1 MSHAASYPAAMH
13 ATTGHVE
20 VHPLT
25 PERWPDLVQ
34 LFGDRGDPAWCWC
47 SWQRVPQG
55 EHGRSTRELSRE
67 RLRRS
72 AAGDPPPGLV
82 AYRDGRAVGWVS
94 VAPRA
99 TFPGITGREADA
111 DEGVWSITCFVIA
124 REARRTGLTSV
135 LLRAAIEHARSHGAR
150 TLEGYPVEP
159 VARVGS
165 AQLWTGV
172 RTTFEDAGFRERGRF
187 DRWSAVPDATGPRPR
202 AIGKP
207 PGRPVMRLE
216 LR

>member
-1 MSHAASYPAAMH
+1 MH
-13 ATTGHVE
+13 ATYGGLE

-25 PERWPDLVQ
+25 PERWPDLVE

-47 SWQRVPQG
+47 SWQRVPPA

-72 AAGDPPPGLV
+72 AAADPPPGLL
-82 AYRDGRAVGWVS
+82 AYRDGAAVGWVS

-99 TFPGITGREADA
+99 TFPGFTGGDP
-111 DEGVWSITCFVIA
+111 DPDDGVWSITCFVIA
-124 REARRTGLTSV
+124 REARRTGLTGV
-135 LLRAAIEHARSHGAR
+135 LLRAAIEHARAHGAR
-150 TLEGYPVEP
+150 VLEGYPTEP
-159 VARVGS
+159 ATRVGS

-172 RTTFEDAGFRERGRF
+172 RTTFEDAGFEERGRF
-187 DRWSAVPDATGPRPR
+187 DRWSAMPHASGPRPR

-207 PGRPVMRLE
+207 PGRPVMRLD
-216 LR
+216 LG